1 MSADGGAG
9 QAAAPLSGQAV
20 VLRSGAHLSRIA
32 SRLRDLEAILIQSA
46 QSPDGD
52 SADARR
58 DRRLRM
64 QTLDLMIQELTGL
77 SDILIGTASH
87 LPDMPDATVDAL
99 VDMPRLQSLSQ
110 ALREEQGVALS
121 AAIVIF

>member
-1 MSADGGAG
+1 M
-9 QAAAPLSGQAV
+9 